1 MEDCIMKK
9 TMRLL
14 SMTALA
20 LMGAMMTGCSEDDN
34 IVNETPTPQP
44 AHKTVTLTT
53 TVSMDGATTRAL
65 DADGKKTFAAG
76 DQIAIIYEQVGGTT
90 AKAVSEPLPELPEGS
105 YNNTAMFTVT
115 LTDPKASGNVRY
127 IYPAAMAADAVET
140 STPVTDASTIN
151 YTALALQD
159 GTLASLAANLDFAM
173 YDGKMTANAELP
185 DSPELDNQLVVC
197 AFDIKKDNGDDITS
211 STTCLTIIEGSNTYN
226 VTRTPV
232 AGPIYVAMRP
242 VSNGSIV
249 FDADTETDSYNKTM
263 PNKTLEAGKL
273 YPLGVKLN
281 RYNPIVMPLTF
292 EAKEDGATVTCTVGK
307 YVAQSTDTQYLEY
320 STDGGVH
327 WTRQNLSKNDANEI
341 SVRLNNKGAKVMFRG
356 DNKRLASY
364 TDNGYYTTFSS
375 TGNCYFYGNVMSLLY
390 PTTYATE
397 TSLPDP
403 TNTSADVYTF
413 CRLFMNATFYS
424 HSSKRLSLTATGLKT
439 YCYQEMFWN
448 CPNLTTAPDLPATT
462 LTKRCY
468 RNMFYNCENLTTAPV
483 ISATELA
490 EECCIQMFNGCSN
503 LTKAPDLLAVT
514 PAKSCYNSMF
524 GGCLKLNSIRCYLNP
539 DGSTSYTKN
548 WLNNVASSGEF
559 IKNKDATW
567 PTGSSGIP
575 SGWTGTP
582 VTVTSE

>member
-9 TMRLL
+9 TMKLI

-34 IVNETPTPQP
+34 IINETPTPQP

-65 DADGKKTFAAG
+65 DADGNKTFAAG
-76 DQIAIIYEQVGGTT
+76 DQIAVIYQQVGGTT
-90 AKAVSEPLPELPEGS
+90 AKVVSEPLPAGS
-105 YNNTAMFTVT
+105 YTNTTTFTVT
-115 LTDPKASGNVRY
+115 LTDPQASGNVRY

-173 YDGKMTANAELP
+173 YDGTMTADAKLP
-185 DSPELDNQLVVC
+185 DSPKLDNQLVVC

-249 FDADTETDSYNKTM
+249 FDVDTETDSYNKTM
-263 PNKTLEAGKL
+263 SNKTLEAGKL

-281 RYNPIVMPLTF
+281 RYNPIEMPLTF
-292 EAKEDGATVTCTVGK
+292 EAKEGEATVTCTVGQ
-307 YVAQSTDTQYLEY
+307 YVAQNTDTQYLEY

-327 WTRQNLSKNDANEI
+327 WTRQNLSKNDVNEI
-341 SVRLNNKGAKVMFRG
+341 SVRLKNKGAKVMFRG
-356 DNKRLASY
+356 DNKRLTTS
-364 TDNGYYTTFSS
+364 TTTGYYTTFSS
-375 TGNCYFYGNVMSLLY
+375 TGEGDCYFYGNIMSLLY

-397 TSLPDP
+397 TSLPAP
-403 TNTSADVYTF
+403 TNNSDKVYTF
-413 CRLFMNATFYS
+413 CSLFRNATFYS
-424 HSSKRLSLTATGLKT
+424 HSSKKLSLTATELKT
-439 YCYQEMFWN
+439 YCYYSMFEN
-448 CPNLTTAPDLPATT
+448 CDNLTTAPDLPATT
-462 LTKRCY
+462 LTKQCY
-468 RNMFYNCENLTTAPV
+468 VNMFYNCDNLTTAPV

-490 EECCIQMFNGCSN
+490 DQCCVQMFSGCSN
-503 LTKAPDLLAVT
+503 LTKAPDLLAVA
-514 PAKSCYNSMF
+514 PATSCYNYMF

-575 SGWTGTP
+575 TGWTDTP
-582 VTVTSE
+582 VPVTSE

>member
-1 MEDCIMKK
+1 
-9 TMRLL
+9 
-14 SMTALA
+14 MTALA

-34 IVNETPTPQP
+34 IINETPTPQP

-65 DADGKKTFAAG
+65 DADGNKTFAAG
-76 DQIAIIYEQVGGTT
+76 DQIAIIYQQEGGTT
-90 AKAVSEPLPELPEGS
+90 AKAVSEPLPEGS
-105 YNNTAMFTVT
+105 YNNTATFTVT
-115 LTDPKASGNVRY
+115 LIDPKANGEVRY
-127 IYPAAMAADAVET
+127 IYPAVMAAATVET

-151 YTALALQD
+151 YTALASQD

-173 YDGKMTANAELP
+173 CDGTMTADAKLP
-185 DSPELDNQLVVC
+185 DSPQLDNQLAVC
-197 AFDIKKDNGDDITS
+197 AFVIKKDNEEYITS

-226 VTRTPV
+226 VTRTPA

-281 RYNPIVMPLTF
+281 KYNPNEMPLTF
-292 EAKEDGATVTCTVGK
+292 EAKDGEATVTCTVGQ
-307 YVAQSTDTQYLEY
+307 YVAKSNDTNYLEY
-320 STDGGVH
+320 STDGGVS
-327 WTRQNLSKNDANEI
+327 WTTQELSGNSAIEI
-341 SVRLNNKGAKVMFRG
+341 NVPLSSKGAKVMFRG
-356 DNKRLASY
+356 DNNRLTINTSDL
-364 TDNGYYTTFSS
+364 TRFSC
-375 TGNCYFYGNVMSLLY
+375 TGDCYFYGNVMSLLY

-403 TNTSADVYTF
+403 TNNNADVYTF

-448 CPNLTTAPDLPATT
+448 CPNLTTAPDLPATI

-468 RNMFYNCENLTTAPV
+468 RNMFNGCDNLTTAPV
-483 ISATELA
+483 ISATQLA
-490 EECCIQMFNGCSN
+490 DQCCVQMFNGCSN
-503 LTKAPDLLAVT
+503 LTKAPDLLAEA
-514 PAKSCYNSMF
+514 PATSCYNSMF
-524 GGCLKLNSIRCYLNP
+524 GGCTNLNSIRCYLNP
-539 DGSTSYTKN
+539 NGSKDYTSG
-548 WLNNVASSGEF
+548 WLNNVSSNGTF
-559 IKNKDATW
+559 IKKTNANWRTD
-567 PTGSSGIP
+567 SSDGIP
-575 SGWTGTP
+575 KNWSQQD
-582 VTVTSE
+582 VD